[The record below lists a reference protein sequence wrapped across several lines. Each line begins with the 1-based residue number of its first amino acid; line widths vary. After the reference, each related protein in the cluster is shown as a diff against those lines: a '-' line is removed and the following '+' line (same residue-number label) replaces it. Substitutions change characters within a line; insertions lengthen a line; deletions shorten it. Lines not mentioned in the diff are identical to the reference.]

1 MREDISMLTTSRLL
15 SLVTLCVT
23 TGAMAFI
30 AAVLVPAWR
39 AMEPGAFLSAY
50 AAFAPRARPFLIPL
64 GALTL
69 VAVAAAAALA
79 LWRGDAGAGWTT
91 AAAVLVAAWVAAYP
105 LYFTAAD
112 ALFTAAGTEAAAAT
126 AELARFQAW
135 QWVRVALLAV
145 AIACTIMAASRASAE
160 SPAQVDVARPGN
172 HA

>member
-1 MREDISMLTTSRLL
+1 MLTTSRLL
-15 SLVTLCVT
+15 SLVTLCVA

-69 VAVAAAAALA
+69 VATLVAAIMAV
-79 LWRGDAGAGWTT
+79 WRGDAGAGWTI

-145 AIACTIMAASRASAE
+145 AIACTIVAASRASAE

>member
-1 MREDISMLTTSRLL
+1 MLTTSRLL
-15 SLVTLCVT
+15 SLVTLCVA

-30 AAVLVPAWR
+30 AAVLVPTWR
-39 AMEPGAFLSAY
+39 AMEPDAFLSAY

-69 VAVAAAAALA
+69 LAVVAAAALA
-79 LWRGDAGAGWTT
+79 LRRGDAGAGWTI
-91 AAAVLVAAWVAAYP
+91 AAAALVAAWVAAYP

-112 ALFTAAGTEAAAAT
+112 ALFSAAGTEAAAAT

-145 AIACTIMAASRASAE
+145 AIACTVVATSRAPAE
-160 SPAQVDVARPGN
+160 PPAQTSVARPGSP
-172 HA
+172 A